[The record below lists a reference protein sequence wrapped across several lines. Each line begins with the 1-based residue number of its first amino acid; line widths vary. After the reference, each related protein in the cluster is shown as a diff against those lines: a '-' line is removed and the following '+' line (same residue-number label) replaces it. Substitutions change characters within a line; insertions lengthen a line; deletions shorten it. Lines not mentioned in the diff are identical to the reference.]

1 MADSSMRETILDAA
15 EVRVRTG
22 GFHGFSFRDV
32 AADVGIKSASVHYH
46 FPTKSDLVAAV
57 AERYTD
63 KARDRLTPPSSPAE
77 AIERVAGLFR
87 DALLVEDQM
96 CLCGILG
103 AERDA
108 VPDAVA
114 AGTASYFTLLADY
127 LRDAWPNA
135 AGTLKPETA
144 IASFE
149 GALILAR
156 NLGDPSILE
165 AVIDDV
171 AQSAS

>member
-1 MADSSMRETILDAA
+1 MADGSMRETILNAA
-15 EVRVRTG
+15 EARVRTG
-22 GFHGFSFRDV
+22 GFHGFSFRDI

-63 KARDRLTPPSSPAE
+63 KARDRLTPASSPAE
-77 AIERVAGLFR
+77 AVDKVAGLFR
-87 DALLVEDQM
+87 DALSVEDQM

-114 AGTASYFTLLADY
+114 AGTASYFRLLVGY
-127 LRDAWPNA
+127 LNQSWPKG
-135 AGTLKPETA
+135 AGALRPETA
-144 IASFE
+144 VASFE

-156 NLGDPSILE
+156 NLNDPSILD
-165 AVIDDV
+165 AVIGDV
-171 AQSAS
+171 MRAVS